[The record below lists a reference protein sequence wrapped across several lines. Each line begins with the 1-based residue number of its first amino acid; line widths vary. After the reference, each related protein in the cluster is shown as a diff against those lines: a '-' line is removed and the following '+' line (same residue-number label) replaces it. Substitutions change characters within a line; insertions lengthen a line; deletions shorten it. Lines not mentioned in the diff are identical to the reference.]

1 MIGASAGGVETLR
14 RVVAGLQADLPAA
27 VCIVL
32 HVAPSS
38 PSALAKILDRAGPLP
53 CRSACDGDWLRPGE
67 ILVAPPDRHLVV
79 HDGRIRLTAG
89 PRENGHRPAVDAL
102 FRSAATARGARV
114 VGVILSGTRDD
125 GSVGM
130 AAIKAR
136 GGATIVQDPDEAL
149 YPGMPASA
157 LANVAVD
164 AVVPST
170 LVAETL
176 TAMVNGAYGP
186 AEAAQSPAGDHAGD
200 SWLSDD
206 RGDSPVSEADSD
218 QPAREDRPSAEVLT
232 TICPECGGVLGER
245 EEAGVTH
252 WECRVGHRY
261 SPESLVNA
269 QAQAVEAALW
279 AAIRG
284 LEDHGALLER
294 TASRLQRSGR
304 TTSAQALRN
313 RASDI
318 CAQAKAVRDAFAR
331 TPPGTLGDAQLERPD
346 DAPHDPYEGTAR

>member
-1 MIGASAGGVETLR
+1 MGSADFERGRARHDLVVVGASAGGVETLR
-14 RVVAGLQADLPAA
+14 RVVAGLPADLPAA

-53 CRSACDGDWLRPGE
+53 CSSATDGDWLRPGE

-89 PRENGHRPAVDAL
+89 PRENGHRPAVDVL
-102 FRSAATARGARV
+102 FRTAAAARGARV

-125 GSVGM
+125 GSVGL

-136 GGATIVQDPDEAL
+136 GGATIVQDPEEAL

-157 LANVAVD
+157 LANVVVD

-176 TAMVNGAYGP
+176 TAIVKGEYSTARTAP
-186 AEAAQSPAGDHAGD
+186 T
-200 SWLSDD
+200 
-206 RGDSPVSEADSD
+206 PVSDGDEP
-218 QPAREDRPSAEVLT
+218 PASADRPSGEALT
-232 TICPECGGVLGER
+232 TICPECGGVLAER
-245 EEAGVTH
+245 EEAGVTQ

-261 SPESLVNA
+261 SSESLVNA
-269 QAQAVEAALW
+269 QAEAVEAALW

-294 TASRLQRSGR
+294 TASQLHRGGR
-304 TTSAQALRN
+304 TASARTLHD
-313 RASDI
+313 RASDVYE
-318 CAQAKAVRDAFAR
+318 QARAVRDAFAAAAPALTDAR
-331 TPPGTLGDAQLERPD
+331 LDELGATA
-346 DAPHDPYEGTAR
+346 DAPEEGTA

>member
-14 RVVAGLQADLPAA
+14 RVVAGLPADLPAA

-53 CRSACDGDWLRPGE
+53 CRSARDGDWLRPGE

-89 PRENGHRPAVDAL
+89 PRENGHRPAVDVL
-102 FRSAATARGARV
+102 FRTAAAARGARV
-114 VGVILSGTRDD
+114 VGVVLSGTRDD
-125 GSVGM
+125 GSVGL

-136 GGATIVQDPDEAL
+136 GGATIVQDPEEAL

-157 LANVAVD
+157 LANVVVD

-176 TAMVNGAYGP
+176 TAIVKGEYSTART
-186 AEAAQSPAGDHAGD
+186 SPP
-200 SWLSDD
+200 
-206 RGDSPVSEADSD
+206 PVSDGDDS
-218 QPAREDRPSAEVLT
+218 QASADRPSGEVLA
-232 TICPECGGVLGER
+232 TICPECGGVLAER

-261 SPESLVNA
+261 SSQSLVNA
-269 QAQAVEAALW
+269 QAEAVEAALW

-294 TASRLQRSGR
+294 TASQLQRSGR
-304 TTSAQALRN
+304 TVSARTLHD

-318 CAQAKAVRDAFAR
+318 YEQAKAVRDAFAAAASALADTR
-331 TPPGTLGDAQLERPD
+331 LDEPGATAV
-346 DAPHDPYEGTAR
+346 APEEGTT

>member
-14 RVVAGLQADLPAA
+14 RVVAGLPADLPAA

-38 PSALAKILDRAGPLP
+38 PSALAKILDRASPLP
-53 CRSACDGDWLRPGE
+53 CHAASDGDWLRPAE

-79 HDGRIRLTAG
+79 HGGRVRLTAG
-89 PRENGHRPAVDAL
+89 PRENGHRPAVDVL

-125 GSVGM
+125 GSVGL

-136 GGATIVQDPDEAL
+136 GGAAIVQDPEEAL

-176 TAMVNGAYGP
+176 TAMVKGEY
-186 AEAAQSPAGDHAGD
+186 SPARAAPHPRSGEANDPPA
-200 SWLSDD
+200 SDD
-206 RGDSPVSEADSD
+206 QSFGEI
-218 QPAREDRPSAEVLT
+218 LT

-245 EEAGVTH
+245 EEAGVTR

-261 SPESLVNA
+261 SPESLVKA
-269 QAQAVEAALW
+269 QADAVEAALW

-294 TASRLQRSGR
+294 TASQLHRSGR
-304 TTSAQALRN
+304 TASARTLHD

-318 CAQAKAVRDAFAR
+318 SEQAQAVRDAFAGAAPGEFADADLGAPDAGAS
-331 TPPGTLGDAQLERPD
+331 PPD
-346 DAPHDPYEGTAR
+346 EGIAG